1 MITLEQINAF
11 KEKIE
16 SLGVPVLSVY
26 CDTDP
31 SKEENKSMA
40 WIIRIKNALKDF
52 KSLDIKLNNGRT
64 FLEDFLLSLEF
75 VHPETKT
82 LAKFAWINDKNEL
95 ESETFELQIDL
106 PAIDLTLG
114 KVDVHY
120 GKPYLL
126 PIYYAFDE
134 YDRIGVLHIYGT
146 KWRFYQIF
154 LNEVQE
160 ITDTFAEITSDEW
173 KEIQEHLSAIDQIL
187 YGERTFYAREKFKD
201 KYKSKYQNWSHKL
214 YKRLADMLAKSIHQL
229 NISRLVLMGTDWQL
243 NFFENYLSHEVKKL
257 IIGHVSNPTNP
268 YNISGKEI
276 LEKINPLIEKIE
288 YDEEKYYFDL
298 VYQGFGISGLSDVL
312 EALQIGRLQVLLLP
326 WDFDSKAYKC
336 EDGLIFGFIDD
347 AKKHCKNPVE
357 INLREYI
364 TDLAE
369 EYSTKIEFVKDDIKD
384 KLYSEFGGIAG
395 VCRW

>member
-1 MITLEQINAF
+1 MITLEQIKLF
-11 KEKIE
+11 KEKLE

-31 SKEENKSMA
+31 SKEENKNMA

-52 KSLDIKLNNGRT
+52 KSLDIKLKNGRT
-64 FLEDFLLSLEF
+64 FLEDFLLSLEL
-75 VHPETKT
+75 VHPETRN

-106 PAIDLTLG
+106 PAIDLALG
-114 KVDVHY
+114 KIDLHY

-146 KWRFYQIF
+146 KWRFYEVY

-173 KEIQEHLSAIDQIL
+173 RDIQNHLSAIDQML
-187 YGERTFYAREKFKD
+187 YGERHFYAREKFKD

-243 NFFENYLSHEVKKL
+243 SFFENYLSHDIKKL
-257 IIGHVSNPTNP
+257 IIGHVSNPTHADNP
-268 YNISGKEI
+268 SKKEI
-276 LEKINPLIEKIE
+276 IEKITPLLE
-288 YDEEKYYFDL
+288 KTENDEEKKYFDL

-312 EALQIGRLQVLLLP
+312 EALQIGRLQILLLP
-326 WDFDSKAYKC
+326 WDFDAKAYKC
-336 EDGLIFGFIDD
+336 EDGLIFGFLDE
-347 AKKHCKNPVE
+347 AKIHCDNPAE

-364 TDLAE
+364 TELAE
-369 EYSTKIEFVKDDIKD
+369 EYSAKIEFVKADIKD

>member
-11 KEKIE
+11 KERIE
-16 SLGVPVLSVY
+16 SLAVPVLSVY

-31 SKEENKSMA
+31 SKEENKNMG

-52 KSLDIKLNNGRT
+52 KSLDKKLGNGRT
-64 FLEDFLLSLEF
+64 FLEDFLLSLQF
-75 VHPETKT
+75 VHPETRT
-82 LAKFAWINDKNEL
+82 LVKFAWINDKNEL

-114 KVDVHY
+114 KIDVHY

-134 YDRIGVLHIYGT
+134 YDRTGVLHIYGT

-173 KEIQEHLSAIDQIL
+173 KEIQDYLSTIDQTL
-187 YGERTFYAREKFKD
+187 YGERHFYAREKFKD

-243 NFFENYLSHEVKKL
+243 SFFENYLTHDVKKL
-257 IIGHVSNPTNP
+257 IIGHISNLNNP
-268 YNISGKEI
+268 DNISNKEI
-276 LEKINPLIEKIE
+276 LEKITPLLEKTE

-298 VYQGFGISGLSDVL
+298 IYQGFGISGLSDVL
-312 EALQIGRLQVLLLP
+312 EALQIGRLQILLLP
-326 WDFDSKAYKC
+326 WDFNAKAYRC
-336 EDGLIFGFIDD
+336 EDELIFGLLDD
-347 AKKHCKNPVE
+347 AKKHCNNPVE
-357 INLREYI
+357 INLRDYI
-364 TDLAE
+364 PDLAE
-369 EYSTKIEFVKDDIKD
+369 EYSTKIEFVKADIKD
-384 KLYSEFGGIAG
+384 KLYKEFGGIAG
-395 VCRW
+395 ISRW